1 VVELC
6 IGDDWAFEHHNV
18 ELMDITVRRRAQAR
32 LDERRGRNSIK

>member
-18 ELMDITVRRRAQAR
+18 ELMDIAVRRCAQAR
-32 LDERRGRNSIK
+32 LDEGAVAIP